1 LGKLNI
7 NMKEVMNVSF
17 KKSLKA
23 LVVLTLL
30 VAGQSL
36 AVSAPKVN
44 VRKANLQNTNS
55 YNAAVD
61 SVAQQQTHTLNFVD
75 ADIHA
80 LINAVS
86 RITGVNF
93 IVDPRVKGKVTI
105 ISNRE
110 MPSKDIYQ
118 VFLSVLKV
126 HGFAAVVG
134 VNVTKIV
141 PEVNAKQDAIPFMNK
156 RIYNGGDAFV
166 TRVIEVRYIDAA
178 QLVPIL
184 RPLVPQRGHL
194 AAYPASN
201 VLVISDS
208 AANIMRLE
216 KIIRRIDQA
225 TSDEVEV
232 IPLEHATATE
242 VVRIMQ
248 QLGSLNPKQKKNIN
262 AIADARTNS
271 ILLGG
276 PRASRLRTRALISH
290 LDTPLEFSGNT
301 HVIYLRNA
309 VAKDMV
315 PVLTGISKNL
325 LAIGKG
331 KKTGA
336 INPGASIIIEAH
348 ESTNSLVI
356 SAPANVV
363 RSLKTVIQRLDIRR
377 AQVLV
382 ESVIAEVSKESTR
395 ELGVQWAG
403 GGSNS
408 RRPVGL
414 INFDNGYSVTNLLAD
429 TPPPAVGL
437 SLGVGDLI
445 GATRIGALIRVLAAD
460 VGTNILSTPSLVTMD
475 NKEAEIVVGQN
486 VPFLTGSFSGTGTGG
501 SNPSNP
507 FTTIKRQDVGLTL
520 KIKPQINEGNAIKLD
535 VEQEV
540 SSLSPSTVGADL
552 ITNKR
557 SIKTTVMVEDG
568 GIVVLGGLIEE
579 KLREDEQRVPFLGDI
594 PILGLLFRYNKT
606 TKVKTNLMVFIHP
619 QIMKDDAMLRSLTNE
634 KYNFIRAKQ
643 LAIRERGVK
652 LLDDEQSPLLP
663 EFKEFLTLPPAYDDS
678 TEAGTQILMPP
689 TIEAAGAPSVDNT
702 IQLPPSGS
710 AKQANPAVKKIEV
723 KQTDVGFVEAAPPS
737 LDEPSE

>member
-1 LGKLNI
+1 MSVL
-7 NMKEVMNVSF
+7 F
-17 KKSLKA
+17 KKLLKIVA
-23 LVVLTLL
+23 VVALL
-30 VAGQSL
+30 VAVQGQ
-36 AVSAPKVN
+36 AVSAPSLNEQN
-44 VRKANLQNTNS
+44 VVTDDTAK
-55 YNAAVD
+55 
-61 SVAQQQTHTLNFVD
+61 QTYTLNFVD
-75 ADIHA
+75 ADINA
-80 LINAVS
+80 VINAVS
-86 RITGVNF
+86 RITGLNF
-93 IVDPRVKGKVTI
+93 IIDPRVKGKVTI
-105 ISNRE
+105 ISNKE
-110 MPSKDIYQ
+110 MPSEDVYQ

-134 VNVTKIV
+134 PNVTKIV

-156 RIYNGGDAFV
+156 RIYNGSDAFV

-208 AANIMRLE
+208 AANIARLE
-216 KIIRRIDQA
+216 KIIRRIDQV
-225 TSDEVEV
+225 TGTEVEV
-232 IPLEHATATE
+232 IPLEHASATE
-242 VVRIMQ
+242 VVRVMQ
-248 QLGSLNPKQKKNIN
+248 QLASLNPKQKQTIN
-262 AIADARTNS
+262 VIADARTNS
-271 ILLGG
+271 VLLGG
-276 PRASRLRTRALISH
+276 PRSSRVRTRALISH

-315 PVLTGISKNL
+315 SVLTGISKSI
-325 LAIGKG
+325 LAAGKG
-331 KKTGA
+331 KKTA
-336 INPGASIIIEAH
+336 ASTASGIVIEAH

-382 ESVIAEVSKESTR
+382 EAIIAEVSEESTR

-403 GGSNS
+403 GGANS
-408 RRPVGL
+408 TRPVGL
-414 INFDNGYSVTNLLAD
+414 INFDNGYSAANLLLD
-429 TPPPAVGL
+429 TPPVASGL
-437 SLGVGDLI
+437 SLGVGDFI
-445 GATRIGALIRVLAAD
+445 GTSRIGALIRALSAD

-486 VPFLTGSFSGTGTGG
+486 VPFITGAFTSPGG
-501 SNPSNP
+501 GGGNPTNP
-507 FTTIKRQDVGLTL
+507 FTTIQRQDVGLTL

-557 SIKTTVMVEDG
+557 SIKTTVIVEDG

-579 KLREDEQRVPFLGDI
+579 KLREDEQRVPILGEI

-606 TKVKTNLMVFIHP
+606 TKVKTNLMVFIRP
-619 QIMKDDAMLRSLTNE
+619 QIMKDEAMLRSLTNE
-634 KYNFIRAKQ
+634 KYTFIRAKQ

-652 LLDDEQSPLLP
+652 LMADDQSPLLP
-663 EFKEFLTLPPAYDDS
+663 EFKAF
-678 TEAGTQILMPP
+678 
-689 TIEAAGAPSVDNT
+689 
-702 IQLPPSGS
+702 
-710 AKQANPAVKKIEV
+710 
-723 KQTDVGFVEAAPPS
+723 
-737 LDEPSE
+737 

>member
-1 LGKLNI
+1 ML
-7 NMKEVMNVSF
+7 F
-17 KKSLKA
+17 KKSLKIIA
-23 LVVLTLL
+23 ILTLL
-30 VAGQSL
+30 VGGQSQV
-36 AVSAPKVN
+36 AVAAGINKQN
-44 VRKANLQNTNS
+44 V
-55 YNAAVD
+55 AAD
-61 SVAQQQTHTLNFVD
+61 STTKQTYTLNFVD
-75 ADIHA
+75 ADINA

-86 RITGVNF
+86 RITGINF
-93 IVDPRVKGKVTI
+93 IIDPRVKGKVTI
-105 ISNRE
+105 ISNKE
-110 MPSKDIYQ
+110 MPADDVYQ

-134 VNVTKIV
+134 ANVTKIV

-208 AANIMRLE
+208 AANISRLE

-225 TSDEVEV
+225 TGTEVEV

-242 VVRIMQ
+242 VVRVMQ
-248 QLGSLNPKQKKNIN
+248 QLANLNPKQKQNIN
-262 AIADARTNS
+262 VIADDRTNS

-276 PRASRLRTRALISH
+276 PRSSRVRTRALISH
-290 LDTPLEFSGNT
+290 LDTPLEFTGNT

-315 PVLTGISKNL
+315 PVLTGVSKSIL
-325 LAIGKG
+325 SAGKS
-331 KKTGA
+331 KKTTATSSTTG
-336 INPGASIIIEAH
+336 IIIEAH

-382 ESVIAEVSKESTR
+382 EAVIAEVSEESTR

-403 GGSNS
+403 GGANS
-408 RRPVGL
+408 TRPVGL
-414 INFDNGYSVTNLLAD
+414 INFDNGYSAANLLLD
-429 TPPPAVGL
+429 TPPVASGL
-437 SLGVGDLI
+437 SLGVGDFI
-445 GATRIGALIRVLAAD
+445 GTSRIGALIRALSAD

-486 VPFLTGSFSGTGTGG
+486 VPFITGSFSGTGTGG

-507 FTTIKRQDVGLTL
+507 FTTIQRQDVGLTL

-535 VEQEV
+535 VQQEV

-579 KLREDEQRVPFLGDI
+579 TLREDEQRVPILGEI
-594 PILGLLFRYNKT
+594 PLLGLLFRYNKT

-619 QIMKDDAMLRSLTNE
+619 KIMKDDAMLRSLTND

-652 LLDDEQSPLLP
+652 LMADEQSPLLP
-663 EFKEFLTLPPAYDDS
+663 EFKEFLTLPPAYDES

-689 TIEAAGAPSVDNT
+689 VIDDVVTTTSDNA
-702 IQLPPSGS
+702 IRLPPAIMARNKKALPL
-710 AKQANPAVKKIEV
+710 AKEKETESTEAV
-723 KQTDVGFVEAAPPS
+723 PPT
-737 LDEPSE
+737 LDESSE